1 MASNRFGNIFTIST
15 FGESHG
21 VGVGVLIDGCPSG
34 ISITKAEIQSEL
46 DRRRPGFSIYTTE
59 RKELDEVEILSG
71 FYEGVTTGAPILIF
85 IKNKD
90 VDSSKYDEIKDLLR
104 PGHANF
110 TYLEKYG
117 IFDYRGGGRASA
129 RETAARVAAGA
140 IAKKIIYPTIVNAE
154 VENLSDLL
162 KKIDEVKELNDSVG
176 GIIKC
181 IVTEVKA
188 GLGDPI
194 YQKLNALLAF
204 AIMSIPAA
212 RGIEFGLGFDS
223 AMKLGSESNDEFF
236 EDGMRTNH
244 HGGILGG
251 ISSGNNIEF
260 RVAFKATSSIKKKQK
275 TVDLVGRERDF
286 MLPEGSRHDPCV
298 ALRAKV
304 VVEAMTAIVL
314 ADLTLMNRCSKF

>member
-34 ISITKAEIQSEL
+34 ISITTAEIQSEL
-46 DRRRPGFSIYTTE
+46 DRRRPGLSVYTTE

-71 FYEGVTTGAPILIF
+71 FYDGITTGAPILIF
-85 IKNKD
+85 IKNVD
-90 VDSSKYDEIKDLLR
+90 ADSSKYEEIKDLLR

-117 IFDYRGGGRASA
+117 VFDYRGGGRASA

-140 IAKKIIYPTIVNAE
+140 IAKKIIYPTIVNTE

-162 KKIDEVKELNDSVG
+162 KKIEQVKELNDSIG

-181 IVTEVKA
+181 EVTKVKA

-204 AIMSIPAA
+204 AMMSIPAA
-212 RGIEFGLGFDS
+212 RGVEFGLGFES
-223 AMKLGSESNDEFF
+223 AFKLGSESNDEFF

-244 HGGILGG
+244 HGGVMGG

-260 RVAFKATSSIKKKQK
+260 RVAFKATSSIKKKQR
-275 TVDLVGRERDF
+275 TTDLEGRERDF
-286 MLPEGSRHDPCV
+286 VLPEGSRHDPCV

-314 ADLTLMNRCSKF
+314 ADLTLMNRCSKL